1 LVDASK
7 SAAAC
12 KDSTQAG
19 SMSRKQATDGT
30 KTFLPQ
36 AGVPAGHAGHDVLLV
51 VSCEE
56 LWQGTMASTPGK
68 AQWQG
73 RLARNRGKGA
83 WPGTVATPWRGAVAR
98 PLRQRQ
104 NLLARRSGKAQ
115 PGAVRHQHSGWQG
128 KQHKRNVQGHNICR
142 LTTSQAPGSHQPY
155 KAHLSCYFTL
165 WVVVHCCY
173 QAQHLHGLVL
183 WLRAFTCAAEK
194 RHNTECNLGNNSS
207 PHFYL
212 DARTCSYLARC

>member
-56 LWQGTMASTPGK
+56 SWQGTMASTPGK

-73 RLARNRGKGA
+73 RLARNCGHA
-83 WPGTVATPWRGAVAR
+83 M
-98 PLRQRQ
+98 
-104 NLLARRSGKAQ
+104 ARRSGKAAAAAAKP
-115 PGAVRHQHSGWQG
+115 PGKAQWQG
-128 KQHKRNVQGHNICR
+128 AARCCATPALWLARQAAQAKRPGTQHLQADNITSTWKSSTLQSSPELLLHTVGCR
-142 LTTSQAPGSHQPY
+142 PLLLPSTAPAWTGTLAQSLHLRSR
-155 KAHLSCYFTL
+155 KA
-165 WVVVHCCY
+165 
-173 QAQHLHGLVL
+173 AQHRMQP
-183 WLRAFTCAAEK
+183 WQQ
-194 RHNTECNLGNNSS
+194 
-207 PHFYL
+207 
-212 DARTCSYLARC
+212 